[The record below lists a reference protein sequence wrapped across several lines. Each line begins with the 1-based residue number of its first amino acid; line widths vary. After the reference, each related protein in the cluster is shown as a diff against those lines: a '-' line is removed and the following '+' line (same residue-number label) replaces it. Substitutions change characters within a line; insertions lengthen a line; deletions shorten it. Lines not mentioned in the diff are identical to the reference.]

1 MPLVTTPYGA
11 RAGTESGKTPDGA
24 LLASW
29 GRRLGAY
36 LIDGVIV
43 GAVWLSLS
51 WRWLSGYVED
61 LFDRVKDAVGS
72 GTISPSPFFGTY
84 ESWGDLV
91 VIVLI
96 GIATFILY
104 HATFLRLADGASLG
118 KKALGIRVRLRER
131 DGQLPWSAISKR
143 LLVQLTPDFAALVPL
158 LGSLVVICAWLDGL
172 WPLWDAKSQALH
184 DKWPGTN
191 VVHR

>member
-1 MPLVTTPYGA
+1 MTTPYGA

-29 GRRLGAY
+29 GRRFGAY
-36 LIDGVIV
+36 LIDGLIV

-72 GTISPSPFFGTY
+72 GTISPSPFFGTFD
-84 ESWGDLV
+84 SWGDLV

-104 HATFLRLADGASLG
+104 HARSFGSPTGQASG
-118 KKALGIRVRLRER
+118 RRRSG
-131 DGQLPWSAISKR
+131 SASG
-143 LLVQLTPDFAALVPL
+143 FASGTAN
-158 LGSLVVICAWLDGL
+158 S
-172 WPLWDAKSQALH
+172 
-184 DKWPGTN
+184 PGPPFPSGCSCS
-191 VVHR
+191 

>member
-1 MPLVTTPYGA
+1 MTTPYGA

-29 GRRLGAY
+29 GRRFGAY
-36 LIDGVIV
+36 LIDALIV
-43 GAVWLSLS
+43 CAVWLSLS
-51 WRWLSGYVED
+51 WRWLSGYFQD

-72 GTISPSPFFGTY
+72 GTISPSPFFGTFK
-84 ESWGDLV
+84 SWGDLV

-143 LLVQLTPDFAALVPL
+143 LLVQLTPDFAALIPL

>member
-1 MPLVTTPYGA
+1 MTTPYGA

-29 GRRLGAY
+29 GRRFGAY
-36 LIDGVIV
+36 LIDGLIV

-51 WRWLSGYVED
+51 WRWLEGYFED
-61 LFDRVKDAVGS
+61 LIDRVEDAVGS
-72 GTISPSPFFGTY
+72 GTISPSPFFGTFK
-84 ESWGDLV
+84 SWGDLV

-104 HATFLRLADGASLG
+104 HAAFLRLADGASLG

-143 LLVQLTPDFAALVPL
+143 LLVQLTPDFAALIPL